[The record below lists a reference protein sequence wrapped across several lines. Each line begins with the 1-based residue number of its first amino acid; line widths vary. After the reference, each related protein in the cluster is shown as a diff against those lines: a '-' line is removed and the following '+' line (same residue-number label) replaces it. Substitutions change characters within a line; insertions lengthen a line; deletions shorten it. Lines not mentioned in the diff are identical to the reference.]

1 MVPGPHSLDDERWQ
15 TAFKPHPMNQA
26 ARSPRKKTKGYLY
39 LAVSAAWAAWGWGAV
54 VRAAPNNPKSTPASA
69 PPQVARDGWKDCA
82 FNGVT
87 IGCIDK
93 QLPDG
98 LSLLW
103 KDGLKMTYRQFQ
115 PAQAGKPAKL
125 RDLLGGVWRRQVLG
139 QGNTVLTNE
148 ANGARIFVPLRFTC
162 KPPLQGEVGY
172 CRY

>member
-1 MVPGPHSLDDERWQ
+1 MKLTSRSGR
-15 TAFKPHPMNQA
+15 QA
-26 ARSPRKKTKGYLY
+26 AGGKGFVL
-39 LAVSAAWAAWGWGAV
+39 LAAAAAAWVLGPVGL
-54 VRAAPNNPKSTPASA
+54 AAPNPAKSTAPAA
-69 PPQVARDGWKDCA
+69 AAQVARDGWKDCS

-103 KDGLKMTYRQFQ
+103 KDGLKMTYRQSQ
-115 PAQAGKPAKL
+115 PAQAGKPAEL
-125 RDLLGGVWRRQVLG
+125 RDQLGGLWRRQVLG

-162 KPPLQGEVGY
+162 KPPLRGEVGY
-172 CRY
+172 CHN

>member
-1 MVPGPHSLDDERWQ
+1 
-15 TAFKPHPMNQA
+15 MNQA
-26 ARSPRKKTKGYLY
+26 ARSPRNNCRGYRY
-39 LAVSAAWAAWGWGAV
+39 LAVSAACAAWGWAAV
-54 VRAAPNNPKSTPASA
+54 ALAEPNNLKSTPASVPA
-69 PPQVARDGWKDCA
+69 QVARDGWKDCA

-98 LSLLW
+98 ISLLW
-103 KDGLKMTYRQFQ
+103 KDGLKMTYRQLQ
-115 PAQAGKPAKL
+115 PAPAGRLDEL
-125 RDLLGGVWRRQVLG
+125 RDQLGGVWRRQVLG

-148 ANGARIFVPLRFTC
+148 ANGARIFVPLRLTC

>member
-1 MVPGPHSLDDERWQ
+1 
-15 TAFKPHPMNQA
+15 MNQA
-26 ARSPRKKTKGYLY
+26 HRSGSQVADGKRF
-39 LAVSAAWAAWGWGAV
+39 LALAAALAAWAWVPV
-54 VRAAPNNPKSTPASA
+54 VLAAPILPKSTPASVPA
-69 PPQVARDGWKDCA
+69 QVARDGWKDCA

-103 KDGLKMTYRQFQ
+103 KDGLKMTYRQVQ
-115 PAQAGKPAKL
+115 PAPAGSPAEL
-125 RDLLGGVWRRQVLG
+125 RDQLGGIWRRQVLG

-148 ANGARIFVPLRFTC
+148 ANGARIFIPLRLTC

-172 CRY
+172 CHY

>member
-1 MVPGPHSLDDERWQ
+1 
-15 TAFKPHPMNQA
+15 MNQA
-26 ARSPRKKTKGYLY
+26 ARSARKNCKGYRC
-39 LAVSAAWAAWGWGAV
+39 LAVIAVWAAWGWGPVALAV
-54 VRAAPNNPKSTPASA
+54 PNNPQSTPASVPA
-69 PPQVARDGWKDCA
+69 QVARDGWKDCA

-98 LSLLW
+98 ISLLW
-103 KDGLKMTYRQFQ
+103 KDGLKMTYRQLQ
-115 PAQAGKPAKL
+115 PAQAGKPAEL
-125 RDLLGGVWRRQVLG
+125 RDQLGGVWRRQVLG

-148 ANGARIFVPLRFTC
+148 ANGARIFVPLRLTC

>member
-1 MVPGPHSLDDERWQ
+1 
-15 TAFKPHPMNQA
+15 MNQA
-26 ARSPRKKTKGYLY
+26 ARSANKKSRGYCY
-39 LAVSAAWAAWGWGAV
+39 LVVSAACAVWGWGAGV
-54 VRAAPNNPKSTPASA
+54 LAAPNNPKSTPAAA
-69 PPQVARDGWKDCA
+69 PAQVARDGWKDCS

-103 KDGLKMTYRQFQ
+103 KDGLKMTYRQLP
-115 PAQAGKPAKL
+115 PAQAGRPVEL
-125 RDLLGGVWRRQVLG
+125 RDQFGGVWRRQVLG

-172 CRY
+172 CHY

>member
-1 MVPGPHSLDDERWQ
+1 
-15 TAFKPHPMNQA
+15 MNQA
-26 ARSPRKKTKGYLY
+26 AKSANKKSRGYRY
-39 LAVSAAWAAWGWGAV
+39 LAVSAACAVWGWGAGV
-54 VRAAPNNPKSTPASA
+54 LAAPNNPKSTPAAA
-69 PPQVARDGWKDCA
+69 PAQVARDGWKDCA

-103 KDGLKMTYRQFQ
+103 KDGLKMTYRQLP
-115 PAQAGKPAKL
+115 PAQAGRPVEL
-125 RDLLGGVWRRQVLG
+125 RDQLGGVWRRQVLG

-172 CRY
+172 CHY

>member
-98 LSLLW
+98 ISLLW
-103 KDGLKMTYRQFQ
+103 KDGLKMTYRQLQ
-115 PAQAGKPAKL
+115 PAEAGKPAEL
-125 RDLLGGVWRRQVLG
+125 RDQLGGIWRRQVLG
-139 QGNTVLTNE
+139 QGNTVLTNT

-172 CRY
+172 CHY